1 MPAATR
7 PSLEDL
13 RNVAAPAWLWDA
25 ERRRIVWANDT
36 GLTAFGCKSLFELV
50 DRPFDARD
58 PGVERLAGLAADLS
72 WGEHRSALL
81 HLPST
86 GSATPFPCEIYVH
99 ALADGR
105 PGLLAISQMEAGA
118 ANPPA
123 AAEQPSTRGNPGPGD
138 SSLASKVEAFAM
150 LKRTLSDNLRGP
162 SRNNAAPLPR
172 QPEPA
177 VESPE
182 SPPRPL
188 PPWPIRQVLDRAP
201 SGIIVCRNGFAL
213 YATARLA
220 EMLGHPGAAAVLG
233 DSNFLLELHAV
244 PPGMSLLVDLQRP
257 GVPALLVSR
266 QPLPWHNGPAE
277 QFTLKPLAA
286 RPERETTLEKEQAP
300 AAPAPASDTHER
312 KPGGQ
317 PPRGKRSAPSA
328 RAATNATAQT
338 DETRAEA
345 RDTVALDE
353 LKAIL
358 DVASDGIITLGKN
371 GEVLGF
377 SAAAEAIF
385 GMSAAQ
391 ASGKPLGELLH
402 PDYRRQFRDYLAGL
416 KGAGLAAVFNDGMEM
431 RAINAQGGDVPLF
444 MTIGRLQAPR
454 SKASFC
460 AVVRDLT
467 SWKRTER
474 ELLAARDS
482 ALASSRQKSDFLA
495 RISHE
500 LRTPLNAILGFSE
513 VMRTQRFGAMGNDKY
528 LAYANDIHASGSH
541 LLSVVSDLLDLSKV
555 EAGKLE
561 LDFMAV
567 GLEEVA
573 DYAFNLLGQEA
584 SAAGV
589 ILRKSLPAG
598 LPMVVG
604 DQKTLRQVMINLVSN
619 GIKYSDAGGEV
630 LVSASLNGDGAL
642 TVRVKDTGIG
652 MSDAELEEVLEPYGR
667 IENAA
672 RQRPGTGLGLP
683 LTKSLVEANR
693 AKFTIA
699 SAEGRGTLVEIQ
711 FPGPRVLA
719 G

>member
-1 MPAATR
+1 MR

-13 RNVAAPAWLWDA
+13 RNVNAPAWLWDA

-36 GLTAFGCKSLFELV
+36 GLTVFGCKSLFELV
-50 DRPFDARD
+50 DRPFDSRD

-72 WGEHRSALL
+72 WGERRSALL

-86 GSATPFPCEIYVH
+86 GSPVPFHCEIYVH

-105 PGLLAISQMEAGA
+105 PGLLAIAQMEAHAPNDA
-118 ANPPA
+118 AV
-123 AAEQPSTRGNPGPGD
+123 AEQPPKRGNSGPED

-150 LKRTLSDNLRGP
+150 LKRTLTDNLRAP
-162 SRNNAAPLPR
+162 SPNTAAPLPV

-177 VESPE
+177 GENIE
-182 SPPRPL
+182 PPAQAVPPL
-188 PPWPIRQVLDRAP
+188 PIRQVLDRAAL
-201 SGIIVCRNGFAL
+201 GIIVCRNGLAL

-220 EMLGHPGAAAVLG
+220 GMLGHASTAAVLA
-233 DSNFLLELHAV
+233 DRNFLHELHAV
-244 PPGMSLLVDLQRP
+244 PSGMSLVVDLQRP
-257 GVPALLVSR
+257 GVSALLVSR

-277 QFTLKPLAA
+277 QFILKPLTAG
-286 RPERETTLEKEQAP
+286 PGDEKKVERERAAAP
-300 AAPAPASDTHER
+300 PAPASDAHER

-317 PPRGKRSAPSA
+317 PPRGKRNAPSA
-328 RAATNATAQT
+328 KTATDAPAQA
-338 DETRAEA
+338 DEARAEA

-358 DVASDGIITLGKN
+358 DVASDGIITLAKN

-391 ASGKPLGELLH
+391 AAGKPLGELLH

-416 KGAGLAAVFNDGMEM
+416 RGAGLAAVFNDGMEM

-444 MTIGRLQAPR
+444 MTIGRLQSPR

-482 ALASSRQKSDFLA
+482 AIAASRQKSDFLA

-528 LAYANDIHASGSH
+528 LAYANDIHASGGH
-541 LLSVVSDLLDLSKV
+541 LLSVVSDLLDLSRV

-589 ILRKSLPAG
+589 VLRKSLPAD
-598 LPMVVG
+598 LPRVVG

-630 LVSASLNGDGAL
+630 LVSAGLNGDGAL

-652 MSDAELEEVLEPYGR
+652 MSGAELEEVLEPYGR

>member
-13 RNVAAPAWLWDA
+13 RNVTAPAWLWDA
-25 ERRRIVWANDT
+25 ERRRIVWANDA

-72 WGEHRSALL
+72 WGERRSALL

-86 GSATPFPCEIYVH
+86 GSPAPFPCEIYVH

-105 PGLLAISQMEAGA
+105 PGLLAVARMETA
-118 ANPPA
+118 APA
-123 AAEQPSTRGNPGPGD
+123 AADEPFTPANHGPEN
-138 SSLASKVEAFAM
+138 SSLSSKAEAFAK

-162 SRNNAAPLPR
+162 SPIAAAPPPG
-172 QPEPA
+172 QPERA
-177 VESPE
+177 GESRE
-182 SPPRPL
+182 LAARSL
-188 PPWPIRQVLDRAP
+188 PPLPIRQVLDRAP
-201 SGIIVCRNGFAL
+201 SGIIVCRNGLAL
-213 YATARLA
+213 YATAHLA
-220 EMLGHPGAAAVLG
+220 AMLGHAGATAVLG
-233 DSNFLLELHAV
+233 DSAFLRELHAV
-244 PPGMSLLVDLQRP
+244 PPGMSLVVDLQRP

-286 RPERETTLEKEQAP
+286 EPEHGAAAEKEPAA
-300 AAPAPASDTHER
+300 AAPAPADNDHER

-317 PPRGKRSAPSA
+317 PPRPKRNAPSA
-328 RAATNATAQT
+328 KTAADAAVRA
-338 DETRAEA
+338 DEARGEA
-345 RDTVALDE
+345 RDAVALEE

-371 GEVLGF
+371 GEVLSF

-385 GMSAAQ
+385 GMNAAE
-391 ASGKPLGELLH
+391 AAGKPLGELLN

-416 KGAGLAAVFNDGMEM
+416 KGTGLAAVFNDGMEM

-444 MTIGRLQAPR
+444 MTVGRLQAPR

-474 ELLAARDS
+474 ELLAARDN
-482 ALASSRQKSDFLA
+482 AIAASRLKSDFLA

-541 LLSVVSDLLDLSKV
+541 LLSIVSDLLDLSKV

-567 GLEEVA
+567 SLEEVA
-573 DYAFNLLGQEA
+573 DYAFNLLRQEA
-584 SAAGV
+584 STAGV
-589 ILRKSLPAG
+589 ILRKSLPAD
-598 LPMVVG
+598 LPMVVA
-604 DQKTLRQVMINLVSN
+604 DRKTLRQVMINLVSN

-630 LVSASLNGDGAL
+630 LVSAGLNGDGAL
-642 TVRVKDTGIG
+642 TLRVKDTGIG
-652 MSDAELEEVLEPYGR
+652 MTDAELEEVLEPYGR
-667 IENAA
+667 VENAA
-672 RQRPGTGLGLP
+672 RRRPGTGLGLP

-699 SAEGRGTLVEIQ
+699 SAEGSGTLVEIH